1 MERDLPGAFR
11 GWNACAP
18 PKKRA
23 RRSRSTGA
31 PRPREARFS
40 TAAPKKELFVRLVVH
55 DAEPDF
61 ELFDQR
67 HESGKLIEILRED
80 GRTLVLDGD

>member
-1 MERDLPGAFR
+1 MVECDLPGAFP

-31 PRPREARFS
+31 PRPH
-40 TAAPKKELFVRLVVH
+40 PKM
-55 DAEPDF
+55 A
-61 ELFDQR
+61 
-67 HESGKLIEILRED
+67 
-80 GRTLVLDGD
+80 TL